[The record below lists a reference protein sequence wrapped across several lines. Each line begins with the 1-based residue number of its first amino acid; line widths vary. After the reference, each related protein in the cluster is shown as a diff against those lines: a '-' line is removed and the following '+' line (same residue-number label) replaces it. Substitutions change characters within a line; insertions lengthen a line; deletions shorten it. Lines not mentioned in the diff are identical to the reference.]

1 MTALQSF
8 HNTTDIVISDRTKD
22 RKESIVPQAQGVSV
36 EQDIFF
42 QGGETGC
49 ILVKGSVV
57 D

>member
-1 MTALQSF
+1 MTTLQSF